1 MNLDNTLDTTGLG
14 CRRLTKSEEQE
25 LMGYINAKP
34 TKYIIEGLNIEFNN
48 LLEVYKF
55 CKKQVIDDE
64 LIISSNLC
72 QWGKVKALVSMKLKN
87 IKGII

>member
-1 MNLDNTLDTTGLG
+1 MNLDNTTGLG
-14 CRRLTKSEEQE
+14 CRRLSTKSEEQE
-25 LMGYINAKP
+25 LMAYINAKP
-34 TKYIIEGLNIEFNN
+34 TKYIIEGLNQEFNN

-55 CKKQVIDDE
+55 AKQVINGE

-87 IKGII
+87 VKDIL

>member
-1 MNLDNTLDTTGLG
+1 MNLDNTSGLG
-14 CRRLTKSEEQE
+14 CKRLTKSEERE

-34 TKYIIEGLNIEFNN
+34 AKYTIEGLDQEFNN

-55 CKKQVIDDE
+55 CKKQAINGK

-72 QWGKVKALVSMKLKN
+72 QWGEVKALVSMKLKN
-87 IKGII
+87 VKEII

>member
-1 MNLDNTLDTTGLG
+1 MNLDNTSGLG
-14 CRRLTKSEEQE
+14 CKRLTKSEEQE

-34 TKYIIEGLNIEFNN
+34 TKHTIEGINQEFNN

-55 CKKQVIDDE
+55 CKKQSIDSE
-64 LIISSNLC
+64 LIISNNLC

-87 IKGII
+87 VKEII

>member
-1 MNLDNTLDTTGLG
+1 MNLENTTGLG
-14 CRRLTKSEEQE
+14 CKRLTKLEEQE

-34 TKYIIEGLNIEFNN
+34 TKHTIEGINQEFNN

-55 CKKQVIDDE
+55 CKKQSIDSE

-72 QWGKVKALVSMKLKN
+72 QWGKVKALVSMKLNNVKE
-87 IKGII
+87 II

>member
-14 CRRLTKSEEQE
+14 CRRLAKSEEQE

-34 TKYIIEGLNIEFNN
+34 TKYIIEGLNQEFND

-55 CKKQVIDDE
+55 CKKQVIDGE

-87 IKGII
+87 VKGII